1 MIIGSGPLAPSA
13 AGLSGYV
20 APRPQIDYPNG
31 TIVYLGATTTAS
43 TSAPTAATTPA
54 ASSTPYQFTLNRQ
67 MWDEGPDI
75 LSLQQFLNTHGFPL
89 VSTGWGSPGN
99 ETDTFGLH
107 TYAALVKFQ
116 EANNLPAT
124 GYFGP
129 LTRAAFE
136 LMTASSTD
144 TTSTRTVIIEPAAST
159 PPADDASTTATS
171 TTQ

>member
-1 MIIGSGPLAPSA
+1 
-13 AGLSGYV
+13 
-20 APRPQIDYPNG
+20 DPNG

-75 LSLQQFLNTHGFPL
+75 LSLQQFLNTHGFPR

-129 LTRAAFE
+129 LERGVVNAA
-136 LMTASSTD
+136 LASGIS
-144 TTSTRTVIIEPAAST
+144 SASL
-159 PPADDASTTATS
+159 ALSSTTATS
-171 TTQ
+171 PSATSSQATATTSSQYIPGVTPLPG